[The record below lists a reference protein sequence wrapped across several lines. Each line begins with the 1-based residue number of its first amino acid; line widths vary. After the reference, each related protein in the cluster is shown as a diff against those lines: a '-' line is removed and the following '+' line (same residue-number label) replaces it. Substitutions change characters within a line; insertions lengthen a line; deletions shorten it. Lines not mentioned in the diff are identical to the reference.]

1 MTTATSVNDLGPSA
15 TGADPTPEQ
24 FEADALAFL
33 DANAERRPEETFV
46 WGQGSD
52 NVSLFP
58 ERTPEQELAN
68 LAAARAWA
76 QQVFDAGFG
85 WITGPTEYGGRGL
98 SSDYQRIWGRVS
110 SDYQTPSLS
119 IYGIGLGMVAPTIL
133 AHATDEVKDAY
144 LRKLWRGDLV
154 ACQLFSEP
162 SSGSDLASL
171 QTRAVKDGDE
181 WIINGQKV
189 WTSGAQVSDI
199 GEIICR
205 TDPDLPKHRG
215 LTGFVVDMHAP
226 GVEVRPLRQMSGG
239 ASFNEVFFTDV
250 RVPES
255 HLLGEVNGGWT
266 VALTTLMNE
275 RAAIGGG
282 EGGVG
287 LPASAR
293 LVELARVTGTDTD
306 PLVRQ
311 QLAQIIIN
319 ERVSG
324 YTNRRAMAKIAAG
337 QLPGPEMSLGKMA
350 LTANMIRTYEALSS
364 MLGPKLV
371 VDTGAWGTYAWNQY
385 LLGVP
390 GMRIAGGS
398 DEVLRNIIGERVLG
412 LPKDPAPK

>member
-1 MTTATSVNDLGPSA
+1 MSVTQQDQSTASAGAPS
-15 TGADPTPEQ
+15 PED
-24 FEADALAFL
+24 FEAEARAFL
-33 DANAERRPEETFV
+33 DARAEKRPVETFV

-52 NVSLFP
+52 DVSLFP
-58 ERTPEQELAN
+58 EKTHDQEVADLAVS
-68 LAAARAWA
+68 RAWA

-85 WITGPTEYGGRGL
+85 WITGPTEYGGRALPG
-98 SSDYQRIWGRVS
+98 DYQRIWGRVAA
-110 SDYQTPSLS
+110 DYRTPSMS

-133 AHATDEVKDAY
+133 AHATDEVKEAY
-144 LRKLWRGDLV
+144 LRRMWRGDIV
-154 ACQLFSEP
+154 GCQLFSEP

-181 WIINGQKV
+181 WVLNGQKV

-226 GVEVRPLRQMSGG
+226 GVEVRPLRQMTGG

-250 RVPES
+250 RVPDS
-255 HLLGEVNGGWT
+255 HRLGDINGGWT

-282 EGGVG
+282 GGGVS
-287 LPASAR
+287 LPQSTRLIEAAR
-293 LVELARVTGTDTD
+293 SVGKAGD

-311 QLAQIIIN
+311 QLADIVIN
-319 ERVSG
+319 ERVAG

-337 QLPGPEMSLGKMA
+337 QLPGPEMSLGKLS
-350 LTANMIRTYEALSS
+350 LTANMVRTYEVVSS
-364 MLGPKLV
+364 IFGPSLV
-371 VDTGAWGTYAWNQY
+371 ADTGAWGNYAWTQY

-398 DEVLRNIIGERVLG
+398 DEVMRNIIGERVLG
-412 LPKDPAPK
+412 LPKEPAAQ